1 MLHCDSVVVCSVEW
15 GTEMQFA
22 RIATFSLALGL
33 LTGCAEE
40 FMVLHSQTGEPLII
54 SRRSYSFLECVGKL
68 RQDAARMG
76 ATFRYV
82 HVRGTTVG
90 RSLLWPFE
98 RGYACEGALGPEQ
111 RPSGTYPI
119 DLNILTRQ
127 LSNPVS

>member
-1 MLHCDSVVVCSVEW
+1 MEWDIDMLFGRMCAF
-15 GTEMQFA
+15 G
-22 RIATFSLALGL
+22 LALVL

-54 SRRSYSFLECVGKL
+54 SHRSYSFQGCVGKL
-68 RQDAARMG
+68 RQDATRMG

-82 HVRGTTVG
+82 HVRGSVAG

-98 RGYACEGALGPEQ
+98 AGYACEAALGPEQ

-119 DLNILTRQ
+119 DLNILSPKA
-127 LSNPVS
+127 SNPVS

>member
-1 MLHCDSVVVCSVEW
+1 MKL
-15 GTEMQFA
+15 GRM
-22 RIATFSLALGL
+22 ATFWLAIVL

-54 SRRSYSFLECVGKL
+54 SRRSYSFEDCVGEL
-68 RQDAARMG
+68 RQDATRVG

-82 HVRGTTVG
+82 HVRGSVAG

-98 RGYACEGALGPEQ
+98 PGYACEAALGPEQ
-111 RPSGTYPI
+111 RPSGTYPM
-119 DLNILTRQ
+119 DFNILTRN